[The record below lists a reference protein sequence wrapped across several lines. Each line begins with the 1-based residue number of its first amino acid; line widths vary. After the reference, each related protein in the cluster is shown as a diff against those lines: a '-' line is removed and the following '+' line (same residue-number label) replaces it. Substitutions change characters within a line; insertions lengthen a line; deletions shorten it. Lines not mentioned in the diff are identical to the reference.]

1 MNLADGNNVKM
12 CWAGLIKTM
21 SKHLNPQCDKQ
32 KQNLII
38 TITDHYFVKSL
49 TSHVSIF
56 RCEYFFILDSGEWR
70 IAPVTIRQKSPGKNE
85 PCVFSALFAASCKLP
100 VEMMEELQ
108 EETPEM

>member
-1 MNLADGNNVKM
+1 
-12 CWAGLIKTM
+12 M
-21 SKHLNPQCDKQ
+21 SKHLHPQCDKQ

-38 TITDHYFVKSL
+38 NITDHYFVKSL

-56 RCEYFFILDSGEWR
+56 RREYFFILDSGEWS

-100 VEMMEELQ
+100 DEMMEEHQ